1 VITRDDLETM
11 TSHDLHDRAI
21 GMAKAEGDLDWL
33 WQLLRSIPAAEGE
46 VGDLD
51 DSGMDTVSTISA
63 INGYIRADRDL
74 PEILRS
80 QYIDYLL
87 ERV

>member
-1 VITRDDLETM
+1 VITREDLESM

-33 WQLLRSIPAAEGE
+33 WHLLRSIPATEGE

-51 DSGMDTVSTISA
+51 DSGMDMASTVAA
-63 INGYIRADRDL
+63 INGYARADRDL
-74 PEILRS
+74 PDALRP
-80 QYIDYLL
+80 QYVDFLL
-87 ERV
+87 EHL

>member
-1 VITRDDLETM
+1 MITRDDLETM

-51 DSGMDTVSTISA
+51 DSGMNTVSTISA
-63 INGYIRADRDL
+63 INSYIRADRDL
-74 PEILRS
+74 PETLRS

-87 ERV
+87 ERL